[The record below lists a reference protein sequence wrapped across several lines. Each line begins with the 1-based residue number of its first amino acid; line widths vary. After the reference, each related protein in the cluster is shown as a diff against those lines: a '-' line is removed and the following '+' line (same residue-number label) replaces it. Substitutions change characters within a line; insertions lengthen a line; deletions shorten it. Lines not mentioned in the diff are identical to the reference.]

1 MPPSELTPNY
11 RADNNRGAQSCA
23 AVCSRRKSGC
33 RIAGCHAP
41 FCRPR
46 YYSPRPALS
55 FNPSPRLSL
64 GVPRLSKTFNDN
76 SPPHTRIHRSKRSA
90 ISFHSIP
97 FACHAIDFEDVRY
110 TSRGTRRDIVGPE
123 RECYWRKNS
132 SRHELRGYFLSFRF
146 RPTRLGIVSSSSSGI
161 FNGDDL

>member
-46 YYSPRPALS
+46 IILRARCHSTLPPPCPDYRKLSTIIPPAPR
-55 FNPSPRLSL
+55 
-64 GVPRLSKTFNDN
+64 VY
-76 SPPHTRIHRSKRSA
+76 RSN
-90 ISFHSIP
+90 HSIRVSRDRLRRRS
-97 FACHAIDFEDVRY
+97 IYVTGNETRY
-110 TSRGTRRDIVGPE
+110 PE

-132 SRHELRGYFLSFRF
+132 SRDELRGYFCLFVF
-146 RPTRLGIVSSSSSGI
+146 ALHALGLLLLLRGI
-161 FNGDDL
+161 FNGDDS

>member
-46 YYSPRPALS
+46 IILRARCHSTLPPL
-55 FNPSPRLSL
+55 
-64 GVPRLSKTFNDN
+64 PRLSKTFDDN
-76 SPPHTRIHRSKRSA
+76 STRTPC
-90 ISFHSIP
+90 ISVQPFHSRVTRPTSKTFHTFDIR
-97 FACHAIDFEDVRY
+97 HGERDEISREGMLLEKEFEQGRVKR
-110 TSRGTRRDIVGPE
+110 I
-123 RECYWRKNS
+123 
-132 SRHELRGYFLSFRF
+132 LLSFRF
-146 RPTRLGIVSSSSSGI
+146 RPTRFGIVTSSSWD
-161 FNGDDL
+161 F

>member
-55 FNPSPRLSL
+55 FNPSPPLSL

-76 SPPHTRIHRSKRSA
+76 SPPTPVYIGPNA
-90 ISFHSIP
+90 PPFHSIP
-97 FACHAIDFEDVRY
+97 FRSRVTRS
-110 TSRGTRRDIVGPE
+110 TSKTFDIRHGERDEISLVPRENVIGERIRAGT
-123 RECYWRKNS
+123 S
-132 SRHELRGYFLSFRF
+132 
-146 RPTRLGIVSSSSSGI
+146 
-161 FNGDDL
+161 

>member
-46 YYSPRPALS
+46 IILRARCHSTLPPPCPDYRKLSTIIPPAPR
-55 FNPSPRLSL
+55 
-64 GVPRLSKTFNDN
+64 VY
-76 SPPHTRIHRSKRSA
+76 RSN
-90 ISFHSIP
+90 HSIRVSRDRLRRRSM
-97 FACHAIDFEDVRY
+97 FDIRHGERDEISREGMLLEKEFEQGRVKR
-110 TSRGTRRDIVGPE
+110 I
-123 RECYWRKNS
+123 
-132 SRHELRGYFLSFRF
+132 LLSFRF
-146 RPTRLGIVSSSSSGI
+146 RPTRFGIVTSSSWD
-161 FNGDDL
+161 F

>member
-55 FNPSPRLSL
+55 FNPSPPLSPS
-64 GVPRLSKTFNDN
+64 VCDYRKLSTIIT
-76 SPPHTRIHRSKRSA
+76 HIRIHRSKRSA

>member
-46 YYSPRPALS
+46 IILRARCHSTLPPPCPDYRKLSTIIPPAPRVYRP
-55 FNPSPRLSL
+55 N
-64 GVPRLSKTFNDN
+64 
-76 SPPHTRIHRSKRSA
+76 
-90 ISFHSIP
+90 HSIRVSRDRLRRRST
-97 FACHAIDFEDVRY
+97 FDIRHGERDEISREGMLLEKEFEQGRVKR
-110 TSRGTRRDIVGPE
+110 I
-123 RECYWRKNS
+123 
-132 SRHELRGYFLSFRF
+132 LLSFRF
-146 RPTRLGIVSSSSSGI
+146 RPTRFGIVTSSSWD
-161 FNGDDL
+161 F

>member
-46 YYSPRPALS
+46 YYSPRSALS
-55 FNPSPRLSL
+55 FNPSPPLSL
-64 GVPRLSKTFNDN
+64 GVARLSKTFNDN
-76 SPPHTRIHRSKRSA
+76 SPLHPYTSVQTLRHFIP
-90 ISFHSIP
+90 FHSVRVSRDRLRRRSIYVTGNETRYRWSRERMLLEKE
-97 FACHAIDFEDVRY
+97 FEPARVKRILFVFSFSSY
-110 TSRGTRRDIVGPE
+110 TPWD
-123 RECYWRKNS
+123 C
-132 SRHELRGYFLSFRF
+132 
-146 RPTRLGIVSSSSSGI
+146 
-161 FNGDDL
+161 

>member
-1 MPPSELTPNY
+1 MHRAARLFAHGVNQDAVLPDATPHFAGRVIILRAPRCHSTLPPLSPSVCPDY
-11 RADNNRGAQSCA
+11 R
-23 AVCSRRKSGC
+23 K
-33 RIAGCHAP
+33 
-41 FCRPR
+41 
-46 YYSPRPALS
+46 LS
-55 FNPSPRLSL
+55 
-64 GVPRLSKTFNDN
+64 TII
-76 SPPHTRIHRSKRSA
+76 PPYTRIHRSKRSA

>member
-46 YYSPRPALS
+46 IILRARCHSTLPPPCPDYRKLSTIIPPAPR
-55 FNPSPRLSL
+55 
-64 GVPRLSKTFNDN
+64 VY
-76 SPPHTRIHRSKRSA
+76 RSN
-90 ISFHSIP
+90 HSIRVSRDRLRRRST
-97 FACHAIDFEDVRY
+97 FDIRHGERDEISREGMLLEKEFEQGRVKR
-110 TSRGTRRDIVGPE
+110 I
-123 RECYWRKNS
+123 
-132 SRHELRGYFLSFRF
+132 LLSFRF
-146 RPTRLGIVSSSSSGI
+146 RPTRFGIVTSSSWD
-161 FNGDDL
+161 F